1 LRIGRVSKMMEKERN
16 RKKSKSFKKR
26 LYLRCD
32 EKLF

>member
-1 LRIGRVSKMMEKERN
+1 MIGWGSKMMEKERS

-26 LYLRCD
+26 VYFRCD